1 MDFQVLRWKTEEAS
15 GVIRQLLVAKQRS
28 IEKNPLIPEERTA
41 VLLNIPPYLDKET
54 LSAAF
59 AKFGG
64 VEDIFFLK
72 RLSVGSVVKYESDSF
87 FQTTGT
93 AISSYKTAYVL
104 FRSGKSVKKLIAFCS
119 SENDPLVLSTEDAPI
134 QSGLSTWIREHRQ
147 PLPSVVDMRKEIDVY
162 MDKYDARVEREKLHA
177 KANEGVADEE
187 GWVTVTRVGKKR
199 GVRQVD
205 VMNETTRTAA
215 KKKASEKEL
224 LNFYKFQ
231 KGEGKVKQLT
241 ELRRKFEEDKQK
253 IAQMKAM
260 RKFKPY

>member
-1 MDFQVLRWKTEEAS
+1 MDFQDVGGKLHLYSVLRWKTEEAS

-72 RLSVGSVVKYESDSF
+72 RL
-87 FQTTGT
+87 
-93 AISSYKTAYVL
+93 SSYKTAYVL